1 MNVRTKTAAVST
13 GLNVLLTI
21 AKFILFFLTGS
32 IAILAEAW
40 HSLTDI
46 FTSMMVFFAVREKPA
61 GDVTDSG
68 KSSGTTPDAPIKPPI
83 SISDLFN
90 TFNIEQWVSMG
101 IGAFIFIAGL
111 GILNRVFVTPPEII
125 KQPLV
130 SGLIFLVFSVASYLV
145 YRFETS
151 VGEKENS
158 VGLISDGMH
167 SRADMGA
174 SLLTGF
180 SLILYHLGLNID
192 RLVAGLI
199 VLLVF
204 SFSIE
209 TIVNVIASARKDE
222 TPTFKYK
229 SHILFASLF
238 NASTWRDFAGYLD
251 NQFNLNLSRST
262 VWRKADRWFRWGI
275 LIIILLAYF
284 STCLFTLSANQEGIT
299 ERFGKPINRGSP
311 IQPGLHVKAPWPIDR
326 IIRIDSR
333 TIRSLNIGNITDKNS
348 FALLWTREHGSEE
361 PFISGDNYY
370 FYPYLTLHYSI
381 KDIFKYR
388 YGYDDVMS
396 LVESQAYQIS
406 SQYFARKEFFELST
420 DMRSDMGDKVTG
432 DLQAKLDELE
442 CGVEIHTVNFKDIH
456 PPIFIASSFEGVIA
470 AYQEKQQKISYA
482 QGYQNKEVAESRGE
496 AARMVEAANAY
507 VKDKI
512 GRAEGDA
519 GRFLLQLPKSPGYK
533 AVTKIRL
540 FLQAMMNALKDMEII
555 LVDPEAGMPEIWS
568 DFNRAGQIFD
578 LNKEGP

>member
-13 GLNVLLTI
+13 GLNLLLTI
-21 AKFILFFLTGS
+21 AKFILFFITGS

-46 FTSMMVFFAVREKPA
+46 FTSMMVYFAVREKPA
-61 GDVTDSG
+61 GDVSDVG
-68 KSSGTTPDAPIKPPI
+68 KSPGTTPDAPTKPPI

-90 TFNIEQWVSMG
+90 TLNLEQWVSLG

-111 GILNRVFVTPPEII
+111 GILNRVFVTPPEVI

-130 SGLIFLVFSVASYLV
+130 SGLIFLIFSVASYLV

-180 SLILYHLGLNID
+180 SLILYHMGLNID

-204 SFSIE
+204 SFAIE

-222 TPTFKYK
+222 TPVFKYK
-229 SHILFASLF
+229 SHIIFASLF

-251 NQFNLNLSRST
+251 KQFNLNLSRST
-262 VWRKADRWFRWGI
+262 VWRKAYRVFKWGI
-275 LIIILLAYF
+275 IIIILAVYF
-284 STCLFTLSANQEGIT
+284 STCFFTLSSNQEGII

-311 IQPGLHVKAPWPIDR
+311 IQPGLHVKAPWPVDR
-326 IIRIDSR
+326 IIRVDSR

-381 KDIFKYR
+381 KDIFKFR
-388 YGYDDVMS
+388 YSYDDVTS
-396 LVESQAYQIS
+396 LIESQAYQIS

-420 DMRSDMGDKVTG
+420 DMRSDMGDKVTS

-442 CGVEIHTVNFKDIH
+442 CGVEIHSVNFKDIH

-482 QGYQNKEVAESRGE
+482 QGYQNKEIAESRGE

-519 GRFLLQLPKSPGYK
+519 GRFLLQLPKSQGYM

-540 FLQAMMNALKDMEII
+540 FLQAMKSALQGREII
-555 LVDPEAGMPEIWS
+555 LVDPKAGMPEIWS
-568 DFNRAGQIFD
+568 DFNKAGQVFD
-578 LNKEGP
+578 LSNTGP